1 MRNQTSIREEKSEEE
16 KLKGCFRQERLPVLG
31 STVMGS
37 TTGGSL
43 ALSLARDSP
52 LARDSSLAEDRFL
65 AGERSLA
72 GESALGGIVEADDES
87 DVITTPS

>member
-1 MRNQTSIREEKSEEE
+1 MT
-16 KLKGCFRQERLPVLG
+16 
-31 STVMGS
+31 S

-52 LARDSSLAEDRFL
+52 LAGDSSLAGDRFL

-72 GESALGGIVEADDES
+72 GESALGGVVKADDES
-87 DVITTPS
+87 EVITTPS